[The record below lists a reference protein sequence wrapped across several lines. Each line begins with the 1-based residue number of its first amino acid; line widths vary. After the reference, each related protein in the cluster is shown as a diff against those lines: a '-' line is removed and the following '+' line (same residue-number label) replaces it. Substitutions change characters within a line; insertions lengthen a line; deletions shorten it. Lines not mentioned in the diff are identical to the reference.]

1 MEAVAYKDGNTV
13 SKSVLESAA
22 GKTRIALRPE
32 KTRLLSD
39 GQDLCYLNIDLTG
52 ENQVTRSSADQKLT
66 VKIERAGYLLAFGSA
81 RPHMK
86 ENFYSD
92 THTTFYGKALAVIR
106 AGYGPG
112 DIKISVSGEG
122 LETQSVVISVR
133 E

>member
-1 MEAVAYKDGNTV
+1 M
-13 SKSVLESAA
+13 
-22 GKTRIALRPE
+22 
-32 KTRLLSD
+32 
-39 GQDLCYLNIDLTG
+39 
-52 ENQVTRSSADQKLT
+52 TRSSADQKLT

-106 AGYGPG
+106 AGYEPG
-112 DIKISVSGEG
+112 DIKVSVSGEG

-133 E
+133 EEMFMQNIRYSTPVFCSTRNRGQPPPEETAYL